1 MQNHAS
7 NASIPFHGCATALIT
22 PFLHGRIDYD
32 RFIALIERNLAG
44 GADALVIAGTTGE
57 ASTLSPEEQVELCS
71 CAVHTVHG
79 RVPVICGAGSNDT
92 AHACALARAVS
103 RTGADALLCV
113 TPYYNKAT
121 PRGIALHFL
130 TIAESAEKPILLYN
144 VPARTGCA
152 IPLSAYPELA
162 AHPNICG
169 VKEASGD
176 VGYAQR
182 VMQVC
187 GPDFPLYAGCDNLT
201 LPLLSLGAKGVI
213 SVVSNLVPDRMHALC
228 KAFFDG
234 DTATASRLQQQLLP
248 LMDATMQH
256 PNPIPVK
263 TACALLGLC
272 RDRFRLPLCSMSEQ
286 EKSALAA
293 LLQGYGLLE

>member
-1 MQNHAS
+1 MQNQA
-7 NASIPFHGCATALIT
+7 NIPFRGCATALIT
-22 PFLHGRIDYD
+22 PFLHGRIDFD
-32 RFIALIERNLAG
+32 RFITLIERNLAG

-57 ASTLSPEEQVELCS
+57 ASTLSPEEQAELCA

-79 RVPVICGAGSNDT
+79 RVPVIGGAGSNDT

-103 RTGADALLCV
+103 RAGVDALLCV

-121 PRGIALHFL
+121 PRGIALHFQA
-130 TIAESAEKPILLYN
+130 IAESAEKPIILYN
-144 VPARTGCA
+144 VPTRTGCA
-152 IPLSAYPELA
+152 IPLRAYPELA

-187 GPDFPLYAGCDNLT
+187 GSEFPLYSGCDNLT
-201 LPLLSLGAKGVI
+201 LPLLALGAQGVI
-213 SVVSNLVPDRMHALC
+213 SVVSNLVPDRMHTLC
-228 KAFFDG
+228 QAFFDG
-234 DTATASRLQQQLLP
+234 DIATAARLQAQLLP
-248 LMDATMQH
+248 LMDATMAQ
-256 PNPIPVK
+256 PNPVPVK
-263 TACALLGLC
+263 TACAILGLC

-286 EKSALAA
+286 EKSALAK
-293 LLQGYGLLE
+293 LLQEYGITQ